1 MIAPTKLI
9 GDMSKLKNLVK
20 PGRAGII
27 TNSYG
32 SILEANAEAAE
43 LFNVSSA
50 GAMRNLLL
58 VSYVHRASVSLFRN
72 GLKQLRSCKSFESNG
87 DIRIRPRGGKDE
99 FKALIKS
106 RVIAVGNNIV
116 IMVWEVSDANAVA
129 HPSGMYDMKLASGI
143 K

>member
-1 MIAPTKLI
+1 MTAPTKLI
-9 GDMSKLKNLVK
+9 GEMVSLANLVK

-43 LFNVSSA
+43 LFNVGSA

-58 VSYVHRASVSLFRN
+58 VSYVHRASVNLFRD
-72 GLKQLRSCKSFESNG
+72 GLKQLRACKSFDSKG
-87 DIRIRPRGGKDE
+87 DIRFRLRGGKGE
-99 FKALIKS
+99 FKSLIRS
-106 RVIAVGNNIV
+106 RVIANGNNIA
-116 IMVWEVSDANAVA
+116 IMVWEISDANAIIN
-129 HPSGMYDMKLASGI
+129 PSGMYDMKLASGI